1 MNKKIALFI
10 MLIAVIILAGCQKI
24 SPESTVDN
32 FFKSA
37 RNLEIK
43 KASEMLTADLA
54 QAYEEMLKENEDFL
68 GNEDDEEI
76 TFDEMKELEIYKEV
90 ETEFK
95 KLAGKLK
102 HKIVDTKIDDDNAE
116 IEVEVTYADAS
127 EPLIQAIGEMF
138 GKMIGLA
145 FSGTEPTEEDI
156 INLAFETIDKS
167 LKNSEIETATTSG
180 VILLVKGDFNTE
192 SEMNNCGTLK
202 SDKQWLIK
210 EFDENI
216 VNALLFGLG
225 DFDDFDLFGGE
236 LEIDLDFDDFEVN
249 NDGNQ

>member
-180 VILLVKGDFNTE
+180 VILLVK
-192 SEMNNCGTLK
+192 

-249 NDGNQ
+249 DGNQ

>member
-180 VILLVKGDFNTE
+180 VILLVKSYGAT
-192 SEMNNCGTLK
+192 NCG
-202 SDKQWLIK
+202 DKQWLIK

-249 NDGNQ
+249 DGNQ

>member
-1 MNKKIALFI
+1 

-180 VILLVKGDFNTE
+180 VILLVK
-192 SEMNNCGTLK
+192 

-249 NDGNQ
+249 DGNQ

>member
-43 KASEMLTADLA
+43 KASEMLTVDLA

-180 VILLVKGDFNTE
+180 VILLVK
-192 SEMNNCGTLK
+192 

-249 NDGNQ
+249 DGNQ

>member
-43 KASEMLTADLA
+43 KASKMLTADLA
-54 QAYEEMLKENEDFL
+54 QAYEEMLKENENFL

-76 TFDEMKELEIYKEV
+76 TFDEIKELEIYKEV

-127 EPLIQAIGEMF
+127 EPLTQAIGEMF

-180 VILLVKGDFNTE
+180 VILLVKSDKQY
-192 SEMNNCGTLK
+192 NCGT
-202 SDKQWLIK
+202 DEVIKQWLIK

-249 NDGNQ
+249 DGNQ

>member
-1 MNKKIALFI
+1 MNKRRRIMNKKIALFI

-180 VILLVKGDFNTE
+180 VILLVK
-192 SEMNNCGTLK
+192 

-249 NDGNQ
+249 DGNQ

>member
-102 HKIVDTKIDDDNAE
+102 HKIVNTKIDDDNAE

-180 VILLVKGDFNTE
+180 VILLVK
-192 SEMNNCGTLK
+192 

-249 NDGNQ
+249 DGNQ

>member
-145 FSGTEPTEEDI
+145 FNGTEPTEEDI

-180 VILLVKGDFNTE
+180 VILLV
-192 SEMNNCGTLK
+192 K

-249 NDGNQ
+249 DGNQ

>member
-54 QAYEEMLKENEDFL
+54 QAYEEMLKENKDFL

-180 VILLVKGDFNTE
+180 VILLVKK
-192 SEMNNCGTLK
+192 SIANCG
-202 SDKQWLIK
+202 DKQWLIK

-249 NDGNQ
+249 DGNQ

>member
-76 TFDEMKELEIYKEV
+76 TFDEMKELEIYKKV

-180 VILLVKGDFNTE
+180 VILLVK
-192 SEMNNCGTLK
+192 

-249 NDGNQ
+249 DGNQ

>member
-180 VILLVKGDFNTE
+180 VILLVKE
-192 SEMNNCGTLK
+192 SVIIDNCGTDE

-249 NDGNQ
+249 DGNQ

>member
-54 QAYEEMLKENEDFL
+54 QAYEEMLKENKDFL

-180 VILLVKGDFNTE
+180 VILLVK
-192 SEMNNCGTLK
+192 

-249 NDGNQ
+249 DGNQ